1 MTFSWIRSHR
11 DLTLGVGVGAL
22 YLIEVLLRAGEPAR
36 LLALIPVLVA
46 GIALRRKAAILGLAL
61 TVGALLL
68 NGLLDPGFAHG
79 GGLTF
84 LIAWFLAHYAVG
96 RWTRGWLAWLGPL
109 IVVGTTALLFVFD
122 GNADP
127 TNPGDLAYFLSICA
141 VPWGVGVVTRL
152 RSEHLA
158 ALRADNERL
167 ELEQEEIAR
176 RAVTEERA
184 RIARELHDVV
194 SHAISVTV
202 LQARGAR
209 RTLGVDDQLVRRALD
224 AIEQTN
230 TAALGDMR
238 RLLAV
243 LRDTEDEPGV
253 DHRRAPQPSLAN
265 LGLLVEQVAAAG
277 LVVDLEVQGTPTH
290 VPPGVD
296 LSAYR
301 IVQEALTNVL
311 RHSGS
316 ATARLC
322 VRYAPDELEVVVRDN
337 GAGARAPSGV
347 GAGSGHGLIGIRER
361 VAVVGGEVT
370 AGPCTGG
377 GFQVRA
383 RIPYFVEAS

>member
-1 MTFSWIRSHR
+1 MA
-11 DLTLGVGVGAL
+11 VGIGAL
-22 YLIEVLLRAGEPAR
+22 YLLEILLRAGEPAR
-36 LLALIPVLVA
+36 LLALIPVLMT
-46 GIALRRKAAILGLAL
+46 GIALLRKAPIPGIAL
-61 TVGALLL
+61 TVAALLL
-68 NGLLDPGFAHG
+68 NGLLDPGFVHG
-79 GGLTF
+79 GGLSF
-84 LIAWFLAHYAVG
+84 LLAWFMAHYAVG
-96 RWTRGWLAWLGPL
+96 RWTRSWHVWLGAPIIL
-109 IVVGTTALLFVFD
+109 GTTVLLFVVD
-122 GNADP
+122 GNSDP

-141 VPWGVGVVTRL
+141 IPWGVGVVTRV
-152 RSEHLA
+152 RSVRVA

-167 ELEQEEIAR
+167 GLEQKEIAR

-209 RTLGVDDQLVRRALD
+209 RTLGVDEQMVRTALD

-238 RLLAV
+238 RMLTV
-243 LRDTEDEPGV
+243 LRDTDDDPAV
-253 DHRRAPQPSLAN
+253 NNPRSPQPSLAN
-265 LGLLVEQVAAAG
+265 LEHLVEQVAGSG
-277 LVVDLEVQGTPTH
+277 LVVSLHIQGVPTR

-311 RHSGS
+311 RHAGP
-316 ATARLC
+316 ATAQVC
-322 VRYAPDELEVVVRDN
+322 VQYDPEELEVTIRDN
-337 GAGARAPSGV
+337 GRQTPAASGI

-361 VAVVGGEVT
+361 VAVVGGTVT
-370 AGPCTGG
+370 AGPCPDG

-383 RIPYFVEAS
+383 RLPYFVEAT